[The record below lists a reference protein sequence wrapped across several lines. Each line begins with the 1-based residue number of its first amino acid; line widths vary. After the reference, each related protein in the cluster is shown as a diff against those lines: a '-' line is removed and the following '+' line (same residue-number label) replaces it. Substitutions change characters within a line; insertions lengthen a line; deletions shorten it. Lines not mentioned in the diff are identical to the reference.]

1 MCSLK
6 TMLKI
11 GVMMSAI
18 TGLLYISV
26 PEIRSLILTAAP
38 TLVFLLCPISM
49 FLGMRLMGGKG
60 CESREAEQQK
70 AASLVSIDKREPA
83 LGEFKR

>member
-1 MCSLK
+1 
-6 TMLKI
+6 
-11 GVMMSAI
+11 MSAI

-60 CESREAEQQK
+60 GESREAEQQK
-70 AASLVSIDKREPA
+70 LPLWCLLTSASRPWVNLSGKPAWASLLSH
-83 LGEFKR
+83 